1 MKNKLIGSLF
11 IYLFF
16 IQSTFIQST
25 FSQILEPVSWE
36 FKVDSSELNSSR
48 NINLI
53 FIPTTE
59 LGWYIYSSDNDPDSE
74 PRTEF
79 EFNSNRTYKVKGLI
93 EPLNVKTKYDEVW
106 DAEVRYLDN
115 DGAFL
120 QKIIPYEENI
130 SISGYISYQ
139 VCSEIEKMCIP
150 LEEDFSF
157 YNSAVKTNISYDQS
171 LMEFEKEES
180 LFSFLLFAFVAGLLA
195 ILTPCVFPM
204 IPLTVSY
211 FANKSN
217 DKKLYFEAIIFGLS
231 IIFIFTFLGIFLS
244 LIMGPQSANEIAS
257 SWISNLIF
265 FSLFIIFGLSLIG
278 FFELTIPSSIITSFD
293 NKSQQGGLLGV
304 FFMAF
309 TLVLVS
315 FSCIGPLVGSILVQ
329 SASGLQIKPVLG
341 MLSFSLAFSLPFTFL
356 AIFPQKLQ
364 SLPKSGNWMVTLR
377 IVLGFIA
384 IAFSLKFL
392 SVVDKAYHFN
402 LLSRDIFLI
411 IWSILFLILSL
422 YLLGLLKLPEGY
434 LQNQGHRIRIIA
446 MFFLVFSLYL
456 STGLFGN
463 RLSYLAAY
471 LPPLQTNYFDLKT
484 FSYKPFFE
492 ESKNYDTDL
501 SNVKHS
507 DILKLPYNLKG
518 FFDYK
523 EAINYAKKKNR
534 PMLLDFT
541 GHGCVNCRDIESR
554 VWSDDRVR
562 EFLNN
567 KYVLLSLYVDDKTVL
582 PESAWYTSTYDS
594 KIKRTIGRQNA
605 DFQITRFNNNAQ
617 PFYVVIDP
625 YSESVVYKPWG
636 YELNIENYISHLD
649 NGINEFYAR

>member
-1 MKNKLIGSLF
+1 MKNKFIVSLF
-11 IYLFF
+11 IYLFLV
-16 IQSTFIQST
+16 QSS
-25 FSQILEPVSWE
+25 FSQILEPASWE
-36 FKVDSSELNSSR
+36 FKIDSSELTSSG

-59 LGWYIYSSDNDPDSE
+59 LGWYIYSSDNDPDSG

-79 EFNSNRTYKVKGLI
+79 VFNANRTYETKGLI

-106 DAEVRYLDN
+106 EAEVRYLDN
-115 DGAFL
+115 EGYFL
-120 QKIIPYEENI
+120 QKIIPSEDNV

-150 LEEDFSF
+150 LEEDFAF
-157 YNSAVKTNISYDQS
+157 YNSTVKVNISYDQS
-171 LMEFEKEES
+171 LMEFEKEKS
-180 LFSFLLFAFVAGLLA
+180 LLSFVLFAFIAGLLA

-211 FANKSN
+211 FANKTN
-217 DKKLYFEAIIFGLS
+217 QKKSYFEAIIFGLS
-231 IIFIFTFLGIFLS
+231 IMFIFTFLGVFLS
-244 LIMGPQSANEIAS
+244 LIMGPSSANEIAT
-257 SWISNLIF
+257 SWIPNLIF

-293 NKSQQGGLLGV
+293 KRSQQGGILGV

-315 FSCIGPLVGSILVQ
+315 FSCTGPLVGSILVQ

-341 MLSFSLAFSLPFTFL
+341 MLSFSLAFAIPFTLL

-364 SLPKSGNWMVTLR
+364 SLPKSGNWMITLR
-377 IVLGFIA
+377 VVLGFIA

-402 LLSRDIFLI
+402 LLSRDMFLI
-411 IWSILFLILSL
+411 IWCVLFLVLSL
-422 YLLGLLKLPEGY
+422 YLLGLVKLPDGY
-434 LQNQGHRIRIIA
+434 LKNQGYRVRIIA
-446 MFFLVFSLYL
+446 IFFLAFSLYL

-463 RLSYLAAY
+463 RLSYFAAY
-471 LPPLQTNYFDLKT
+471 LPPLQTNYFDLKS

-492 ESKNYDTDL
+492 ESKNYDEDL
-501 SNVKHS
+501 SNVKYS

-518 FFDYK
+518 FFDYN
-523 EAINYAKKKNR
+523 EALNYAKKKNK
-534 PMLLDFT
+534 PILLDFT

-554 VWSDDRVR
+554 VWPDGRVR
-562 EFLNN
+562 DFLNN
-567 KYVLLSLYVDDKTVL
+567 KYVLLSLYVDDKTIL
-582 PESAWYTSTYDS
+582 PENEWYKSTYDS
-594 KIKRTIGRQNA
+594 KIKRTIGKQNA

-625 YSESVVYKPWG
+625 FSESIVYKPWG

-649 NGINEFYAR
+649 NGINEFYAK

>member
-1 MKNKLIGSLF
+1 MKNKFIVSLF
-11 IYLFF
+11 IYLFLV
-16 IQSTFIQST
+16 QSS
-25 FSQILEPVSWE
+25 FSQILEPASWE
-36 FKVDSSELNSSR
+36 FKIDSSELTSSD

-59 LGWYIYSSDNDPDSE
+59 LGWYIYSSDNDPDSG

-79 EFNSNRTYKVKGLI
+79 VFNANRTYETKGLI

-106 DAEVRYLDN
+106 EAEVRYLDN
-115 DGAFL
+115 EGYFL
-120 QKIIPYEENI
+120 QKIIPSEDNV

-150 LEEDFSF
+150 LEEDFAF
-157 YNSAVKTNISYDQS
+157 YNSTVKVNISYDQS
-171 LMEFEKEES
+171 LMEFEKEKS
-180 LFSFLLFAFVAGLLA
+180 LLSFVLFAFIAGLLA

-211 FANKSN
+211 FANKTN
-217 DKKLYFEAIIFGLS
+217 QKKSYFEAIIFGLS
-231 IIFIFTFLGIFLS
+231 IMFIFTFLGVFLS
-244 LIMGPQSANEIAS
+244 LIMGPSSANEIAT
-257 SWISNLIF
+257 SWIPNLIF

-293 NKSQQGGLLGV
+293 KRSQQGGILGV

-315 FSCIGPLVGSILVQ
+315 FSCTGPLVGSILVQ

-341 MLSFSLAFSLPFTFL
+341 MLSFSLAFAIPFTLL

-364 SLPKSGNWMVTLR
+364 SLPKSGNWMIILR
-377 IVLGFIA
+377 VVLGFIA

-402 LLSRDIFLI
+402 LLSRDMFLI
-411 IWSILFLILSL
+411 IWCVLFLVLSL
-422 YLLGLLKLPEGY
+422 YLLGLVKLPDGY
-434 LQNQGHRIRIIA
+434 LKNQGYRVRITAI
-446 MFFLVFSLYL
+446 FFLAFSLYL

-463 RLSYLAAY
+463 RLSYFAAY
-471 LPPLQTNYFDLKT
+471 LPPLQTNYFDLKS

-492 ESKNYDTDL
+492 ESKNYDEDL
-501 SNVKHS
+501 SNVKYS

-518 FFDYK
+518 FFDYN
-523 EAINYAKKKNR
+523 EALNYAKKKNK
-534 PMLLDFT
+534 PILLDFT

-554 VWSDDRVR
+554 VWPDGRVR
-562 EFLNN
+562 DFLNN
-567 KYVLLSLYVDDKTVL
+567 KYVLLSLYVDDKTIL
-582 PESAWYTSTYDS
+582 PENEWYKSTYDS
-594 KIKRTIGRQNA
+594 KMKRTIGRQNA

-625 YSESVVYKPWG
+625 FSEGVVYKPWG

>member
-1 MKNKLIGSLF
+1 MKNKFIVSLF
-11 IYLFF
+11 IYLFLV
-16 IQSTFIQST
+16 QSS
-25 FSQILEPVSWE
+25 FSQILEPASWE
-36 FKVDSSELNSSR
+36 FKIDSSELTSSG

-59 LGWYIYSSDNDPDSE
+59 LGWYIYSSDNDPDSG

-79 EFNSNRTYKVKGLI
+79 VFNANRTYETKGSI
-93 EPLNVKTKYDEVW
+93 EPLNVKTKYDVVW
-106 DAEVRYLDN
+106 EAEVRYLDN
-115 DGAFL
+115 EGYFL
-120 QKIIPYEENI
+120 QKIIPLEDNV

-150 LEEDFSF
+150 LEEDFAF
-157 YNSAVKTNISYDQS
+157 YNSTVKVNISYDQS
-171 LMEFEKEES
+171 LMEFEKEKS
-180 LFSFLLFAFVAGLLA
+180 LLSFVLFAFIAGLLA

-211 FANKSN
+211 FANKTN
-217 DKKLYFEAIIFGLS
+217 QKKSYFEAIIFGLS
-231 IIFIFTFLGIFLS
+231 IMFIFTFLGVFLS
-244 LIMGPQSANEIAS
+244 LIMGPSSANEIAT
-257 SWISNLIF
+257 SWIPNLIF

-293 NKSQQGGLLGV
+293 KRSQQGGILGV

-315 FSCIGPLVGSILVQ
+315 FSCTGPLVGSILVQ

-341 MLSFSLAFSLPFTFL
+341 MLSFSLAFAIPFTLL
-356 AIFPQKLQ
+356 AIFPQKLH
-364 SLPKSGNWMVTLR
+364 SLPKSGNWMIILR
-377 IVLGFIA
+377 VVLGFIA

-402 LLSRDIFLI
+402 LLSRDMFLI
-411 IWSILFLILSL
+411 IWCVLFLVLSL
-422 YLLGLLKLPEGY
+422 YLLGLVKLPDGY
-434 LQNQGHRIRIIA
+434 LKNQGYRVRITAI
-446 MFFLVFSLYL
+446 FFLAFSLYL

-463 RLSYLAAY
+463 RLSYFAAY
-471 LPPLQTNYFDLKT
+471 LPPLQTNYFDLKS

-492 ESKNYDTDL
+492 ESKNYDEDL
-501 SNVKHS
+501 SNVKYS

-518 FFDYK
+518 FFDYN
-523 EAINYAKKKNR
+523 EALNYAKKKNK
-534 PMLLDFT
+534 PILLDFT

-554 VWSDDRVR
+554 VWPDGRVR
-562 EFLNN
+562 DFLNN
-567 KYVLLSLYVDDKTVL
+567 KYVLLSLYVDDKTIL
-582 PESAWYTSTYDS
+582 PENEWYKSTYDS
-594 KIKRTIGRQNA
+594 KIKRTIGKQNA

-625 YSESVVYKPWG
+625 FSESIVYKPWG

-649 NGINEFYAR
+649 NGINEFYAK